1 MDFYFGLLRD
11 FLFLLKCE
19 PLYGYT
25 FGHNLHLL
33 LSLFHRPF
41 TSYLL
46 TPPGEQS
53 SRSYFDFKFTPN
65 SVSDLIFGLLIS
77 GISSCLT
84 SYINILVFLSFYQI
98 LANKILVDLVFL
110 LFLHLIS
117 YINTLP
123 IFMTDYK
130 INEFLKFLSLQNNR
144 NSIINGV
151 GNPMS
156 TMDRSLLEL

>member
-1 MDFYFGLLRD
+1 MEEELLFALEFYLCFNIYRNSFYFGLLRD

-77 GISSCLT
+77 FLT
-84 SYINILVFLSFYQI
+84 
-98 LANKILVDLVFL
+98 
-110 LFLHLIS
+110 LF
-117 YINTLP
+117 TP
-123 IFMTDYK
+123 
-130 INEFLKFLSLQNNR
+130 
-144 NSIINGV
+144 
-151 GNPMS
+151 
-156 TMDRSLLEL
+156 